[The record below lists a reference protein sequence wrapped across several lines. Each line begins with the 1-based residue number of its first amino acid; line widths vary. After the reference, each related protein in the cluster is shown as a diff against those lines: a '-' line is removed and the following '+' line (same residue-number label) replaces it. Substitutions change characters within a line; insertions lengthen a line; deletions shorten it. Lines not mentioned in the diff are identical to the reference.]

1 MWPPTKVTATG
12 PGDVWAS
19 GYEGNVDQQNFS
31 LPYVL
36 HWNGSAWSLTETPNA
51 GSEGSLLGGVTALS
65 RRRMSGWLG
74 RPGESDGAL
83 PTFTEQDRK
92 LLTS

>member
-1 MWPPTKVTATG
+1 MAATKVTATG

-36 HWNGSAWSLTETPNA
+36 HRNGSAWSLTETPNA
-51 GSEGSLLGGVTALS
+51 GSEGSLLAGVTALS
-65 RRRMSGWLG
+65 PADVWVAGQT
-74 RPGESDGAL
+74 GESDGAL
-83 PTFTEQDRK
+83 LTFTEQNRK